1 MTIHEG
7 SWAPGTPCWVDIS
20 VPDLA
25 RSQAFYRAVL
35 GWEFTEG
42 SAEFGGYTTA
52 LVNGRGA
59 AGMSPPM
66 APPDGGD
73 SAPSRWTV
81 YLATADSA
89 ATEAAVTAAGGQ
101 VVFPTMQVGSLG
113 TMGVYA
119 DPTGAVFGTWQSGE
133 HTGYDV
139 ANEPGAVTWCEG
151 MVGDFD
157 AGKAFYANVFGY
169 RYTDMSSEGMAYA
182 MFTVP
187 GGEQPA
193 GGIGHEKERPPYWSV
208 TFEVDGTDAALE
220 RVRAAGGG
228 VLMEPF
234 DFEYGRIAVV
244 TGPDGEPFGI
254 ITSAPMPS

>member
-1 MTIHEG
+1 MSIHEG

-25 RSQAFYRAVL
+25 RSQAFYREVL

-42 SAEFGGYTTA
+42 SEEFGGYTTA
-52 LVNGRGA
+52 LVSGRGA
-59 AGMSPPM
+59 AGMAPPM
-66 APPDGGD
+66 PGAEPTPTF
-73 SAPSRWTV
+73 WTV

-89 ATEAAVTAAGGQ
+89 ATEAAIVQAGGQ
-101 VVFPTMQVGSLG
+101 VVFPSMQLESLG
-113 TMGVYA
+113 RMGVYA
-119 DPTGAVFGTWQSGE
+119 DPTGAVFGTWESGD

-151 MVGDFD
+151 MVGDFE
-157 AGKAFYANVFGY
+157 AGKAFYTEVFGY
-169 RYTDMSSEGMAYA
+169 TYTDMSADGMDYA

-187 GGEQPA
+187 EGEQPA

-208 TFEVDGTDAALE
+208 TFEVDGTDAAVE
-220 RVRAAGGG
+220 RVQAAGGG
-228 VLMEPF
+228 LVMEPF

-244 TGPDGEPFGI
+244 TGPDGEPFGL
-254 ITSAPMPS
+254 ITSAPFPG

>member
-42 SAEFGGYTTA
+42 AEEFGGYSTA

-66 APPDGGD
+66 PGAEAAPTY
-73 SAPSRWTV
+73 WTI

-89 ATEAAVTAAGGQ
+89 ETEAAITGAGGR
-101 VVFPTMQVGSLG
+101 VMFPTMAVGELG

-139 ANEPGAVTWCEG
+139 ANEPGAVTWCEA
-151 MVGDFD
+151 MVGDFE
-157 AGKAFYANVFGY
+157 AGKAFYTEAFGY
-169 RYTDMSSEGMAYA
+169 TYTDMSAEGMAYA
-182 MFTVP
+182 MFSVP
-187 GGEQPA
+187 DGEQPA
-193 GGIGHEKERPPYWSV
+193 GGIGHEPGRPPYWSV
-208 TFEVDGTDAALE
+208 TFEVDGTDAAVQ
-220 RVRAAGGG
+220 RVRDSGGT
-228 VLMEPF
+228 VLAEPF
-234 DFEYGRIAVV
+234 DFEYGRIAIVA
-244 TGPDGEPFGI
+244 GPDGEPFGV
-254 ITSAPMPS
+254 ITSAPMTA

>member
-1 MTIHEG
+1 MSIHEG

-25 RSQAFYRAVL
+25 RSQAFYREVL

-42 SAEFGGYTTA
+42 SEEFGGYTTA
-52 LVNGRGA
+52 LVSGRGA
-59 AGMSPPM
+59 AGMAPPM
-66 APPDGGD
+66 PGAEPTPTF
-73 SAPSRWTV
+73 WTV

-89 ATEAAVTAAGGQ
+89 ATEAAIVQAGGQ
-101 VVFPTMQVGSLG
+101 VVFPSMQLESLG
-113 TMGVYA
+113 RMGVSA
-119 DPTGAVFGTWQSGE
+119 APTGAAFGTWESGD

-151 MVGDFD
+151 MVGDFE
-157 AGKAFYANVFGY
+157 AGKAFYTEVFGY
-169 RYTDMSSEGMAYA
+169 TYTDMSADVMDYA

-187 GGEQPA
+187 EGEQPA

-208 TFEVDGTDAALE
+208 TFEVDGTDAAVE

-244 TGPDGEPFGI
+244 TGPDGEPFGV
-254 ITSAPMPS
+254 ITSTPMPA